1 MKVIVI
7 GAGAA
12 GLMASIK
19 ASENGHQVIL
29 LDSNEKCGRKLYIT
43 GKGRCNVTNNVAP
56 NEFIKN
62 IVTNP
67 KFMYSAINNFT
78 PSDTID
84 FFNDRGVELVTER
97 GNRVFPK
104 SYKASDIIDCLYNE
118 CKKNGVRIV
127 FSSKV
132 TKVEKK
138 NDLFY
143 VNTTKLMYT
152 CDKLIIAT
160 GGASYSTTGS
170 TGDGYYFA
178 KLFNHKVTKLYPALC
193 PIMIKN
199 NFPKTFN
206 NLELKNVS
214 LTCVTERF
222 KKTLFGEMTFVDNG
236 ISGPIVLTMSSLIN
250 KEVVKELS
258 IDFKPAL
265 THEKLDER
273 LLKDFLERRNESL
286 NSVMRG
292 LLPQVLINVFL
303 NKIKV
308 DGTKKVNEITKNER
322 LLILNNLKKFDLSF
336 EKLDTIEHS
345 IVTSGGVDVSEIN
358 PRTMES
364 KLVSGL
370 YFVGEVLDIDC
381 FTGGFNIQCALS
393 MGYIA
398 GNNI

>member
-19 ASENGHQVIL
+19 ASENGHQVVL
-29 LDSNEKCGRKLYIT
+29 LDSNEKVGRKLYIT
-43 GKGRCNVTNNVAP
+43 GKGRCNVTNNVNT

-62 IVTNP
+62 VVTNP
-67 KFMYSAINNFT
+67 KFMFSSINSFT
-78 PSDTID
+78 PSDTIE

-104 SYKASDIIDCLYNE
+104 SYKASDIIDCLFNE
-118 CKKNGVRIV
+118 CKKNGVRIA
-127 FSSKV
+127 FGSKV

-143 VNTTKLMYT
+143 VNTTKLMYSA
-152 CDKLIIAT
+152 DKLIIAT

-178 KLFNHKVTKLYPALC
+178 KLFNHTVTKLYPALC

-214 LTCVTERF
+214 LTCVTEKF

-250 KEVVKELS
+250 KEVVKELY

-265 THEKLDER
+265 TIEQLDAR
-273 LLKDFLERRNESL
+273 LLKDFNERKNETL
-286 NSVMRG
+286 NSLMRG
-292 LLPQVLINVFL
+292 LLPQVLINTFL
-303 NKIKV
+303 SRIKV
-308 DGTKKVNEITKNER
+308 DGNKKVNEVTKNER
-322 LLILNNLKKFDLSF
+322 NLILNTLKKFNLTF
-336 EKLDTIEHS
+336 EKIDVLEHA
-345 IVTSGGVDVSEIN
+345 IVTSGGVSVSEIN
-358 PRTMES
+358 PKTMES

-370 YFVGEVLDIDC
+370 YFAGEVVDVDC

-393 MGYIA
+393 MGYAA
-398 GNNI
+398 GSNI